1 MNTSKT
7 TIMKKNVLK
16 VAFLAVATVFISC
29 DDDDPQAINEEEVIT
44 TVEYVLVNNAD
55 DNDEVTLLSVDN
67 DGEGPNM
74 PVVTVSG
81 PLTAGATYTGDI
93 EFLNE
98 LETPVE
104 DITEEV
110 EEEADEHEVFY
121 VVNTADISIAK
132 TDTDDDGN
140 PLGLETTVTAGAAG
154 SGTLTIVLRHEPNK
168 PNDGSLTDAGG
179 ETDVEVTFNVMVQ

>member
-7 TIMKKNVLK
+7 TIMKNNVLK
-16 VAFLAVATVFISC
+16 VAFLAAATVFISC
-29 DDDDPQAINEEEVIT
+29 EDDDPQVINEEEVIT
-44 TVEYVLVNNAD
+44 TVEYELVNSAD
-55 DNDEVTLLSVDN
+55 PNDEVTFLSVDN
-67 DGEGPNM
+67 DGDGPNL

-98 LETPVE
+98 LESPVE

-121 VVNTADISIAK
+121 VVNSADLSITK

-140 PLGLETTVTAGAAG
+140 PLGLDTTVTVGAAG
-154 SGTLTIVLRHEPNK
+154 TGTLTIVLRHEPNK
-168 PNDGSLTDAGG
+168 PNTGLTDAGG
-179 ETDVEVTFNVMVQ
+179 ETDVQVEFDIAIQ

>member
-1 MNTSKT
+1 
-7 TIMKKNVLK
+7 MKNNVLK
-16 VAFLAVATVFISC
+16 VAFLAAATVFISC
-29 DDDDPQAINEEEVIT
+29 EDDDIESINEEEVIT

-55 DNDEVTLLSVDN
+55 DNDEVTFLATDIDGDGSGFSVS
-67 DGEGPNM
+67 
-74 PVVTVSG
+74 VSG

-98 LETPVE
+98 LESPVE

-121 VVNTADISIAK
+121 VVNTADISITK

-179 ETDVEVTFNVMVQ
+179 ETDVEVTFNVTVQ